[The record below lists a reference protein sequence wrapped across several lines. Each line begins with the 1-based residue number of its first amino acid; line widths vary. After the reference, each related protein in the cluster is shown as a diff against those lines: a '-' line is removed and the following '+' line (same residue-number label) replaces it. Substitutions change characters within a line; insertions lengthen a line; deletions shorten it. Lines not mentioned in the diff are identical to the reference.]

1 MHELTAEE
9 AGKLRETLTADRD
22 IAWYFNAKD
31 GLKILVSSLR
41 FNTHALEIIQ
51 RVLDADVKLQEDFQ
65 KQHLYERLIDF
76 LHKSN

>member
-1 MHELTAEE
+1 LHELTAEE
-9 AGKLRETLTADRD
+9 AGKMRETLIADRD

-65 KQHLYERLIDF
+65 KQHLYERLIEF